1 MYLWLQS
8 SDNSLA
14 DTYVETTDELLG
26 RANKNNL
33 SKALLYMQKAYLMS
47 NDGKVS
53 KEQKKLLE
61 VSSIFRCLFFLQIV
75 ISEIL
80 CLLLFVFYSELFSK
94 QNIVKTLN

>member
-1 MYLWLQS
+1 MDEFIFQG
-8 SDNSLA
+8 SDRSLA
-14 DTYVETTDELLG
+14 DTYVENTEELLG

-61 VSSIFRCLFFLQIV
+61 VGVVCVAKKDL
-75 ISEIL
+75 
-80 CLLLFVFYSELFSK
+80 
-94 QNIVKTLN
+94 